1 MDNVNSPDNSGDR
14 RIYSVFELTQ
24 SIKSLLEGRFAFVWI
39 SGEISNYRMP
49 SSGHC
54 YFTLKD
60 DRAQINAVMFKG
72 QKRNLNFDL
81 EDGQTII
88 GLGRLSV
95 YEPRGTYQIILEYIE
110 PKGVG
115 ALQLAFEQLKKRLFD
130 EGLFDDRYKKP
141 LPIMPRKISLVT
153 SPTGAVVHDM
163 MNVIFRRF
171 PNIHIEIVPVKVQG
185 TGAVDE
191 IVRALQLLDERYDT
205 DLIIVARGG
214 GSLED
219 LQAFNS
225 EAVARAVFDARI
237 PVVSAV
243 GHEIDYTIA
252 DFVADLR
259 APTPSAAAE
268 LTVPLK
274 KDLCQRHINATNA
287 LKSNMTN
294 HLNRKRLALN
304 QISKWLID
312 PRKGVYDLRLRMDD
326 LHSRLIRLTFRGV
339 RQKKEQ
345 LKWRTNALISNNPN
359 SLITKLK
366 ERNDVLIEK
375 LLIFFDKFLNDN
387 RHRLRELSVR
397 INALNPAAILD
408 RGYSITRT
416 IPGAVVIRYA
426 EEVSVQQKV
435 EVVLAK
441 GSLVCHVERK
451 RTDGEKNF

>member
-1 MDNVNSPDNSGDR
+1 MDNLNPPEKTGDR
-14 RIYSVFELTQ
+14 RIYSIFELTQ

-72 QKRNLNFDL
+72 QKRNINFDL
-81 EDGQTII
+81 EDGLSII
-88 GLGRLSV
+88 GLGRISV

-115 ALQLAFEQLKKRLFD
+115 ALQLAFERLKKRLFA
-130 EGLFDDRYKKP
+130 EGLFDEKNKQP
-141 LPIMPRKISLVT
+141 LPFMPRKISLVT

-163 MNVIFRRF
+163 IHIIGRRF
-171 PNIHIEIVPVKVQG
+171 PNMHIEIVPVNVQG
-185 TGAVDE
+185 AGAVDE
-191 IVRALQLLDERYDT
+191 IVHALQLLDERSDT
-205 DLIIVARGG
+205 DLIILARGG

-225 EAVARAVFDARI
+225 EAVARAVFSVRI

-243 GHEIDYTIA
+243 GHEIDYTIS

-268 LTVPLK
+268 LAVPLK
-274 KDLCQRHINATNA
+274 KDLCQKAADARDA
-287 LKSNMTN
+287 LKITMLTY
-294 HLNRKRLALN
+294 LDKKRLVLN
-304 QISKWLID
+304 QTSKRLID
-312 PRKGVYDLRLRMDD
+312 PKKNVFNLRLRTDD
-326 LHSRLIRLTFRGV
+326 LNSRLIRFAALGI

-345 LKWRTNALISNNPN
+345 LKWRRNVLISYNPDKL
-359 SLITKLK
+359 LIKLK
-366 ERNDVLIEK
+366 EKVDLFTEK
-375 LLIFFDKFLNDN
+375 QLIFIDKLINN
-387 RHRLRELSVR
+387 KKHGIRELCAK
-397 INALNPAAILD
+397 INALNPESILD

-416 IPGAVVIRYA
+416 IPGAVVVRHA
-426 EEVSVQQKV
+426 GEVAVQQQV

-441 GSLVCHVERK
+441 GSLICHVERT
-451 RTDGEKNF
+451 RTDGEKNV

>member
-1 MDNVNSPDNSGDR
+1 MDNLNSPDKPGDR

-72 QKRNLNFDL
+72 QKRSLNFDL
-81 EDGQTII
+81 EDGLTII
-88 GLGRLSV
+88 GLGRISV

-115 ALQLAFEQLKKRLFD
+115 ALQLAFERLKKHLFD
-130 EGLFDDRYKKP
+130 EGLFDEKNKQP
-141 LPIMPRKISLVT
+141 LPFMPRKISLVT

-163 MNVIFRRF
+163 IHIICRRF
-171 PNIHIEIVPVKVQG
+171 PNMNIEIVPVRVQG

-191 IVRALQLLDERYDT
+191 IVRALQLLDERSDT
-205 DLIIVARGG
+205 DLIILARGG

-225 EAVARAVFDARI
+225 EAAARAIFDVRI
-237 PVVSAV
+237 PIISAV
-243 GHEIDYTIA
+243 GHEIDYTIS

-268 LTVPLK
+268 LAVPLK
-274 KDLCQRHINATNA
+274 KDFCRKVADATGA
-287 LKSNMTN
+287 LRTRMLTY
-294 HLNRKRLALN
+294 LNKKRLVLN
-304 QISKWLID
+304 QTSKRLID
-312 PRKGVYDLRLRMDD
+312 PKKNVFNLRLRIDD
-326 LHSRLIRLTFRGV
+326 LNSRLVRFAALSIRQR
-339 RQKKEQ
+339 KEQ
-345 LKWRTNALISNNPN
+345 LKWRNNVLISNNPGKL
-359 SLITKLK
+359 LIKLK
-366 ERNDVLIEK
+366 EKNDILSEK
-375 LLIFFDKFLNDN
+375 QLIFIDKLINN
-387 RHRLRELSVR
+387 KKYVIRELCAK
-397 INALNPAAILD
+397 INALNPESILD

-416 IPGAVVIRYA
+416 IPGAVVVRHA
-426 EEVSVQQKV
+426 EKVAVQQQV
-435 EVVLAK
+435 EVILAK
-441 GSLVCHVERK
+441 GSLICHVERT
-451 RTDGEKNF
+451 RTDGEKNV